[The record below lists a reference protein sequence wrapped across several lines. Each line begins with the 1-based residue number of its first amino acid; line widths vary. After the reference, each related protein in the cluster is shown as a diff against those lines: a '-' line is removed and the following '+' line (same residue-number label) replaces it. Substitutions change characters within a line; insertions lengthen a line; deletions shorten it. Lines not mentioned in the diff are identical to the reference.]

1 MRITNIIVKELFG
14 NRSLEY
20 KIKLNEKPPI
30 TILHGPN
37 GAGKTVIFK
46 MIAGLFGATGV
57 DPEIFMRYPFREF
70 KVEFDDGEHIR
81 VTRKYDATKDRYLA
95 PKVAHSKYKTPYELD
110 ADILIRN
117 RLERLPRSLRNRY
130 VHGDLSASE
139 LLSLLPD
146 TVFDYDVENAFSE
159 KMFAFERH
167 PRRRSQEPAW
177 LRKLPS
183 GLDVQIVT
191 TDRLFVRRLESDRH
205 PTRHRPD
212 NISTR
217 AAVVENSRDLERR
230 INGVIRN
237 ANTQENTLNSAFPSR
252 VVNSV
257 NDGNRE
263 SWSFETVQP
272 KLEQLKEERE
282 RLVDVGLMD
291 PGEELQVDSYDDAD
305 KTLGTVLRIYIED
318 SQKKYLEYKELA
330 DKITLYKT
338 MVEELMKD
346 KELLISRDEDGDQ
359 GGFKFMH
366 RVSKREIPVR
376 ELSSGEQHIIVL
388 MYNLLFRGNRTVDEL
403 ILIDEPE
410 ISLHIAWQKQFVKNL
425 EKIAELSPFDVMI
438 ATHSPHVVNARWDL
452 EVPLVSLPV
461 GDE

>member
-1 MRITNIIVKELFG
+1 MRISNIVVKELFG

-20 KIKLNEKPPI
+20 KIELNDEPPI

-46 MIAGLFGATGV
+46 MVAGLFGATGV

-70 KVEFDDGEHIR
+70 KVQFHNGEHIR
-81 VTRKYDATKDRYLA
+81 VTREYDARKDRYLA
-95 PKVAHSKYKTPYELD
+95 PRVAHSEYKTPYRLD

-117 RLERLPRSLRNRY
+117 RLDRLPRSLRNRY

-139 LLSLLPD
+139 LLTLLPD
-146 TVFDYDVENAFSE
+146 DVFGYDVENPLSE
-159 KMFAFERH
+159 NMFIFEKF
-167 PRRRSQEPAW
+167 PRKRSEEPPAW
-177 LRKLPS
+177 LRELPS
-183 GLDVQIVT
+183 ALDVQIVS
-191 TDRLFVRRLESDRH
+191 TDRLFVRRAESERH
-205 PTRHRPD
+205 SSRHRPE
-212 NISTR
+212 NTSTR

-252 VVNSV
+252 VVKSV

-272 KLEQLKEERE
+272 KLEQLKEERG
-282 RLVDVGLMD
+282 RLVDVGLID
-291 PGEELQVDSYDDAD
+291 PGEELQVDRYDD
-305 KTLGTVLRIYIED
+305 KTLGSVLKIYIED
-318 SQKKYLEYKELA
+318 SQKKYGEYKELA

-346 KELLISRDEDGDQ
+346 KELLVSKDKDEDR
-359 GGFKFMH
+359 GGYTFIN
-366 RVSKREIPVR
+366 RNNKREIPLR

-388 MYNLLFRGNRTVDEL
+388 MYNLLFRSSREVDEL

-410 ISLHIAWQKQFVKNL
+410 ISLHIAWQKQFVNYL

-452 EVPLVSLPV
+452 EVPLVGLHT
-461 GDE
+461 